1 MQPLVAATIPQPHS
15 RALRWNSTSSS
26 SSSFNSLQHAPHR
39 GAVKAHARSVL
50 EELDKVLRGVTD
62 EQYCEVGA

>member
-1 MQPLVAATIPQPHS
+1 MQPLVAAANPQPHS
-15 RALRWNSTSSS
+15 RALRSSSSSS

-39 GAVKAHARSVL
+39 GVVKAHARSVL
-50 EELDKVLRGVTD
+50 EELDNVLRGVTD

>member
-1 MQPLVAATIPQPHS
+1 MQPLVAAANPQPHS
-15 RALRWNSTSSS
+15 RALRCNS

-39 GAVKAHARSVL
+39 GVVKAHARSVL